1 MNQFSIIVAL
11 IFSVIIAIFALANSQ
26 TVLINYLF
34 GKAEVSAVIVIL
46 CSAVSGAFVIFLFNL
61 VRQIKTSLRLR
72 GLRNEIKLLE
82 EKVKELEKER
92 DYFQVQAEQFQ
103 QLYADVDDS
112 GDLQEKASFNNKDRA
127 EENEIREWKDK
138 S

>member
-46 CSAVSGAFVIFLFNL
+46 CQLFPELLLFSLFNL
-61 VRQIKTSLRLR
+61 VRQIKTSLRLQ
-72 GLRNEIKLLE
+72 GLCNEIKLLE

-103 QLYADVDDS
+103 QLYADADDS
-112 GDLQEKASFNNKDRA
+112 GICRGKLLLT
-127 EENEIREWKDK
+127 IRTEQKRMK
-138 S
+138 SGMER